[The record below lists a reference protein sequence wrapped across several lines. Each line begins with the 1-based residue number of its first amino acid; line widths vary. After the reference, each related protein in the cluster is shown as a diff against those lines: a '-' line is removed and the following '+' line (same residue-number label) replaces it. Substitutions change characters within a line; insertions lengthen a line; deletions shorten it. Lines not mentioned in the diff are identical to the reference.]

1 MLASDAACGADAVG
15 QFRLAQLAMTRLPDV
30 SLRRPFSDP
39 PKASTINQPFADLRD
54 VTPIVAV
61 TLGHSRSSCRSDMLI
76 QLGSGCDLGL
86 ASRRAQICRF
96 WFRGGQLDC
105 PGNAGGMSLLYG
117 QARPAFMTSW
127 RVHAILDSALGK
139 RRKGRE
145 EAQRAI
151 SDLYQEWAHAAR
163 RAFDD
168 AQEPQGDPQSLL
180 RRSAAELACGA
191 GRACGG
197 CPAGSG
203 AGSCRP
209 GAGGR
214 SRIVTGG
221 GPRCGGGG
229 GARRPRRVMAAGAG
243 WL

>member
-1 MLASDAACGADAVG
+1 MQPS
-15 QFRLAQLAMTRLPDV
+15 QLPPVVTQSGSAGSPRCLG
-30 SLRRPFSDP
+30 RDP
-39 PKASTINQPFADLRD
+39 PCRIFA
-54 VTPIVAV
+54 A
-61 TLGHSRSSCRSDMLI
+61 
-76 QLGSGCDLGL
+76 GCDLGTGV
-86 ASRRAQICRF
+86 ASSTDLPVLVPGGPAGLPRQCR
-96 WFRGGQLDC
+96 
-105 PGNAGGMSLLYG
+105 GMSLLYG